1 MSLSRPSPV
10 SRARAKRGKRRPA
23 GSGIDHEV
31 DCAPETPKI
40 REEKKRAFRRAG
52 FRSAVWLVALF
63 SLIALAVVTWR
74 QTIYHNPRFGLK
86 EVTVYT
92 EGALRPEKL
101 VREMGL
107 VEGMDTLWI
116 NLRALT
122 AKVERL
128 PQVKSATARRDYH
141 GRMEVTVIQRHPVAW
156 LECHRLGLH
165 SMKSGFGCL
174 LDEEAVAMPC
184 EVILKEYTRL
194 PVIHFEDLSQ
204 VHPGSPVRDLQ
215 VRAALRLI
223 EEMDKRLDT
232 GMTALVRCDIPA
244 KYALVARFEDGMEV
258 TFNPDE
264 LDRQLPR
271 FDRVMMEAR
280 QKGWRI
286 ATLNLLPDDNVPV
299 TFRAPPK
306 LAVNPPMSPPA
317 APSALAASTLLTP

>member
-1 MSLSRPSPV
+1 MSSSRSKLDSKP
-10 SRARAKRGKRRPA
+10 RARRGAGRPTR
-23 GSGIDHEV
+23 GGIGHEV
-31 DCAPETPKI
+31 DYTPETPKI

-63 SLIALAVVTWR
+63 GLVALGVVTWR
-74 QTIYHNPRFGLK
+74 QTMYRNPRFGLK
-86 EVTVYT
+86 EVTVLT

-116 NLRALT
+116 DLRALT
-122 AKVERL
+122 EKVERL
-128 PQVKSATARRDYH
+128 PQVKSATAKRDYQ
-141 GRMEVTVIQRHPVAW
+141 GRMEVTVVQRRPVAW

-174 LDEEAVAMPC
+174 LDEEGVAMPC
-184 EVILKEYTRL
+184 EVILKDYTRL
-194 PVIHFEDLSQ
+194 PVIHFEELSQ

-215 VRAALRLI
+215 VRAALRLLA
-223 EEMDKRLDT
+223 EMEKRVDS
-232 GMTALVRCDIPA
+232 GMTALTRCEIPA
-244 KYALVARFEDGMEV
+244 KYALVARFEDDMEV

-271 FDRVMMEAR
+271 FDRVMIEAR
-280 QKGWRI
+280 QKGWKI

-299 TFRAPPK
+299 TFRQPPK
-306 LAVNPPMSPPA
+306 LAAN
-317 APSALAASTLLTP
+317 